1 MSSSISNHFG
11 AQEKCLKGPRTIRQ
25 GRGISPS
32 IHPCRHRVVDTSG
45 IHSDRSQRTARSA
58 SRGNALKG
66 RARPLP
72 FSSPLPVG
80 SENYWSGDPHA
91 SGRRSAGFLR
101 GRARRG
107 AQLTRLGVGA
117 ALAGEPN
124 TGHRSAENCEMQSTS
139 CGHRVFPPWRSPRWA
154 RQVNTEPWI
163 RVRVFARRP
172 PGGAAPRFP
181 AQRGSWNQHLAWPG
195 RRDSNSRSPD
205 LLVNGGSVRT
215 FSNAVFI
222 NYIR

>member
-1 MSSSISNHFG
+1 MSSSISSHFG
-11 AQEKCLKGPRTIRQ
+11 AREKRLRGLRTICQ

-32 IHPCRHRVVDTSG
+32 IHPCRHRVVHMSG
-45 IHSDRSQRTARSA
+45 IHSDRSQRTACSA
-58 SRGNALKG
+58 SRGNALKD
-66 RARPLP
+66 RARILP

-80 SENYWSGDPHA
+80 GGNYWSGDPHA
-91 SGRRSAGFLR
+91 SGRRSGGFLR

-107 AQLTRLGVGA
+107 AQFTRLGVGA
-117 ALAGEPN
+117 ALAGEPD

-172 PGGAAPRFP
+172 PGGVVPRFP

-195 RRDSNSRSPD
+195 RRDSDSRPPD
-205 LLVNGGSVRT
+205 LLVSGGSVRT
-215 FSNAVFI
+215 SLYAVFI
-222 NYIR
+222 N